1 MPNFMVETS
10 SEKEATIALQP
21 FIAHHASQR
30 SVNIRPEHVPVPSST
45 APPPDIP
52 TTHQAPSRTNQTT
65 VPLDTHA
72 ARPSHQRQ
80 PSARGSHSQPYGSPP
95 PVSTLQY
102 LDVPRSSSSGHGNG
116 SDIGSGK
123 GHSTG
128 SANGRHNLPFLLS
141 PQSNSQFSGTYRSDE
156 DQVSFEVRQGPRRRL
171 RVTLKWLKDGSR
183 RGSSTNGGT
192 SRRERSVQRSDK
204 PPAVPPKELF
214 CQEGSYNSKLP
225 RQKSY
230 RDGVYQVS

>member
-1 MPNFMVETS
+1 MVETS
-10 SEKEATIALQP
+10 SEKEATIARQP

-30 SVNIRPEHVPVPSST
+30 SVNIRPEHVPVSSSI
-45 APPPDIP
+45 APPPNTP
-52 TTHQAPSRTNQTT
+52 TTHQAPSRTSQTT

-72 ARPSHQRQ
+72 ALPGHQRQ
-80 PSARGSHSQPYGSPP
+80 PSARGSHPQPHGLHP

-102 LDVPRSSSSGHGNG
+102 LDVPRSSRSGNGNG
-116 SDIGSGK
+116 SDSGSGK

-128 SANGRHNLPFLLS
+128 NANGSHNLPFLLS

-156 DQVSFEVRQGPRRRL
+156 DQVSFEVPQGSRL
-171 RVTLKWLKDGSR
+171 RLRLTLKWLKDGSR

-204 PPAVPPKELF
+204 PPAVPPTELV
-214 CQEGSYNSKLP
+214 CQVGSYNCKPP
-225 RQKSY
+225 RQRSY